1 MNKERPVL
9 QDLIKEN
16 MSTVE
21 LFQNQ
26 TLRPVIKMQ
35 HDLLVSAF
43 KNYIAKRKIDFSSLT
58 AQKQRSK
65 TKAVFVKDINYKN
78 LTLGMIIGAFSA
90 DEFAHYG
97 ANPSEYNKRVIQ
109 IVVQRMQD
117 SLAEVLQEK

>member
-16 MSTVE
+16 MSVIE

-35 HDLLVSAF
+35 HDLLIASF
-43 KNYIAKRKIDFSSLT
+43 KNYIAKRKIDFSTLT
-58 AQKQRSK
+58 DQKKRSK

-78 LTLGMIIGAFSA
+78 LTLGFIIGAFSG
-90 DEFAHYG
+90 DEYAYYSS
-97 ANPSEYNKRVIQ
+97 NSSELNRRILQIITQRV
-109 IVVQRMQD
+109 QD
-117 SLAEVLQEK
+117 SLGEIL